1 MVLYLNTS
9 HVKVNQ
15 SLVLVLIVSQA
26 DLNTS
31 HVKVNPTSTA
41 QVIYLNSNTS
51 HVKVNPFSKG
61 SSKSFLHDLNTSH
74 VKVNQ
79 DRILLQFS
87 IGTI

>member
-1 MVLYLNTS
+1 MNIFYLNTS

-26 DLNTS
+26 DL
-31 HVKVNPTSTA
+31 
-41 QVIYLNSNTS
+41 NTS

>member
-1 MVLYLNTS
+1 M
-9 HVKVNQ
+9 H
-15 SLVLVLIVSQA
+15 
-26 DLNTS
+26 LNTS

-41 QVIYLNSNTS
+41 QVIYLNSNLNTS